1 MSTALEIPMILVGR
15 VDPCG
20 DHPGYDTEPTAAQP
34 DPEPAASHRLRWARA
49 RDTPEP

>member
-20 DHPGYDTEPTAAQP
+20 DYATEPAVAQP

>member
-1 MSTALEIPMILVGR
+1 MILVGR

-20 DHPGYDTEPTAAQP
+20 DYAGDGPESTAAQP

-49 RDTPEP
+49 RDTPAP

>member
-20 DHPGYDTEPTAAQP
+20 EYAAGDPEPTAAQP
-34 DPEPAASHRLRWARA
+34 DPEPAAGHRLRWARA
-49 RDTPEP
+49 RTAAAP